1 MQGMIR
7 LRSIDMYVQAK
18 IRRTITYDRLV
29 HVNYTGR
36 IVMCKQVVY
45 GSRKIAR
52 LIICERPHALVGW
65 YLSGGAVKK
74 DMNLPAN
81 GDGTFES

>member
-1 MQGMIR
+1 M
-7 LRSIDMYVQAK
+7 DMYVLAK
-18 IRRTITYDRLV
+18 KGRTITYDRLV

-52 LIICERPHALVGW
+52 LIICKRPHALVRW

-74 DMNLPAN
+74 DMDSPAN